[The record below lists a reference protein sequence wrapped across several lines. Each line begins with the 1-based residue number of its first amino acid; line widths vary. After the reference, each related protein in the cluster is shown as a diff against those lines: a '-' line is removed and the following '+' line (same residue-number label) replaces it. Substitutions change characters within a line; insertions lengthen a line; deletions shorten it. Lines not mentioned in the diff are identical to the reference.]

1 MKTEGVR
8 KLWDRYKY
16 AALILLIGAGL
27 LLWPGGSGHTAQTG
41 QSEAPPAYT
50 AAETLQT
57 DLEEILGQIQGVG
70 TVRVLL
76 TVDTDG
82 ERQLAQNTELR
93 YSGSATAPEDY
104 SRTSEPVLL
113 DGGDR
118 EETVVTRRGYGGS
131 DPAAVSHL
139 SGGAGGLSGRRP
151 GRREA
156 GSHRGGFRLD
166 RTVQRPRHRGK
177 MSVII
182 WRRKG
187 PMSGNTKRNIVVATM
202 AVLVC
207 AAVGL
212 NWKYSTQEALQ
223 QAEETGT
230 KILGEATLVSGQEG
244 TELAEDTVYEG
255 DDYFASARLTRQQA
269 RDSAIS
275 LLEDAAKQEDAD
287 KEVANQASESIQV
300 LASYTL
306 KEAQIENL
314 VTAKGYTDCVAFMGD
329 DSLSIVVSTADGTL
343 NSTDVAKITDIAMTE
358 TGYAASAIRI
368 MASN

>member
-1 MKTEGVR
+1 
-8 KLWDRYKY
+8 
-16 AALILLIGAGL
+16 
-27 LLWPGGSGHTAQTG
+27 
-41 QSEAPPAYT
+41 
-50 AAETLQT
+50 
-57 DLEEILGQIQGVG
+57 
-70 TVRVLL
+70 
-76 TVDTDG
+76 
-82 ERQLAQNTELR
+82 
-93 YSGSATAPEDY
+93 
-104 SRTSEPVLL
+104 
-113 DGGDR
+113 
-118 EETVVTRRGYGGS
+118 
-131 DPAAVSHL
+131 
-139 SGGAGGLSGRRP
+139 
-151 GRREA
+151 
-156 GSHRGGFRLD
+156 
-166 RTVQRPRHRGK
+166 
-177 MSVII
+177 
-182 WRRKG
+182 
-187 PMSGNTKRNIVVATM
+187 MSGNTKRNIVVATM

-314 VTAKGYTDCVAFMGD
+314 VTAKGYTDCVAFLGE
-329 DSLSIVVSTADGTL
+329 DSISVVVSALDNGMTDADAARIGEIVMEQTGL
-343 NSTDVAKITDIAMTE
+343 KADQIKIIE
-358 TGYAASAIRI
+358 AS
-368 MASN
+368 